1 MHPTASFE
9 RRSGRIFVIGELDLA
24 SSTQLDAVVAA
35 LDGETAVLD
44 LRDLEFIDSSG
55 IHALVRAR
63 LSRPDLQ
70 IVAVPDA
77 VRRVLDLAGR
87 TEYLLGSHQIEG

>member
-9 RRSGRIFVIGELDLA
+9 RRAGRIFVIGDLDLA
-24 SSTQLDAVVAA
+24 SSAHLDAAVAA
-35 LDGETAVLD
+35 LDGTSAVID
-44 LRDLEFIDSSG
+44 LSEVDFIDSSG

-70 IVAVPDA
+70 IVAVPA
-77 VRRVLDLAGR
+77 SVRRVLDLAGM
-87 TEYLLGSHQIEG
+87 TEYLLGSQQVEG